1 MSARS
6 FAHSLLLVAA
16 VTGAGGCAKKKPEA
30 DPAKVTALAK
40 DMLQHAPGIAAVPP
54 CTTEQLNTGLPMSQ
68 LSLLKLGKDTIPAT
82 AERAEW
88 INPSGLDHPAV
99 LSLLDPK
106 AEGTAQRQAAAELL
120 RAKTYIVYR
129 VDMVNVPLA
138 LEFKEL
144 KRGAVGMRAI
154 GYDKRG
160 MATCALVFTVQND
173 KAVSE
178 HAMDL
183 SDKAL
188 VDPAVA
194 KMLRDDLAVQ
204 LLAKIESLKAGNPS
218 K

>member
-1 MSARS
+1 MSVRS
-6 FAHSLLLVAA
+6 FAHSCLLVATVA
-16 VTGAGGCAKKKPEA
+16 GCARTKSKPEA

-40 DMLQHAPGIAAVPP
+40 LMLQHAPGIAAVPS
-54 CTTEQLNTGLPMSQ
+54 CTTEQLNAGLPMSQ
-68 LSLLKLGKDTIPAT
+68 LSLLKLGKDTIPEAP
-82 AERAEW
+82 ERAEW
-88 INPSGLDHPAV
+88 INPSGVDHPSVRTLIDAT
-99 LSLLDPK
+99 
-106 AEGTAQRQAAAELL
+106 AETTAQRQAAAELL
-120 RAKTYIVYR
+120 RAKAFVVWR

-154 GYDKRG
+154 GYDRRG
-160 MATCALVFTVQND
+160 HATCALVFTVQND

-178 HAMDL
+178 NAMDL

-194 KMLRDDLAVQ
+194 KMLRDDLGVQ
-204 LLAKIESLKAGNPS
+204 LLAKIESLKAGKPS